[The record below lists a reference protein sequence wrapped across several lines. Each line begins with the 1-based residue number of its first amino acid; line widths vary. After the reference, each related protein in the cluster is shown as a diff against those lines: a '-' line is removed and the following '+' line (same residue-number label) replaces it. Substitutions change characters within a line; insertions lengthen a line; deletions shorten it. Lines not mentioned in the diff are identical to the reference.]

1 MPFRELRARLDKST
15 ATLRDL
21 DGVPNVAYDLPH
33 ELRLHGSVC
42 ALMNGTLTSEFVR
55 KTHAEDGFR
64 KALAD
69 RSRSTMSTLK
79 SLVDPEF
86 NEDDVTILPGDR

>member
-1 MPFRELRARLDKST
+1 
-15 ATLRDL
+15 
-21 DGVPNVAYDLPH
+21 
-33 ELRLHGSVC
+33 
-42 ALMNGTLTSEFVR
+42 MNGTLTSEFVR